1 MRSVILVTALAF
13 AAQSRWQTVG
23 HTGDGNAVQIDSK
36 SVKRRATLVDATVR
50 VPFLKPK
57 KQPGGNVTSSI
68 TKVTFDCAKESV
80 AIKEYTFYY
89 DEKTNKIFQH
99 EVAKMPGFSPV
110 MGGSMTK
117 VAYDNLCKK

>member
-1 MRSVILVTALAF
+1 M
-13 AAQSRWQTVG
+13 
-23 HTGDGNAVQIDSK
+23 QIDSK